1 MLINPFKNA
10 FGLDFGDRSVKLV
23 QLSKRGV
30 GLGKKRYKLNHASGF
45 DLPPGLIVDGEIQR
59 PEEVL
64 RLLRHHLTS
73 RHKGLEKSPWVVTS
87 LPETKTYVQLIKVKV
102 DLEEGEK
109 IDPQD
114 VIDQVP
120 SYLPFDLESVYLDW
134 QPVDCEEVCGKERS
148 VLLAAVPKTIADSYT
163 YLLNMAGLSPLS
175 MEVEATAI
183 ARAVINRGKSLKGE
197 ARGILDLGAARSSFI
212 IYDHGVVQFS
222 LSLPVS
228 GQKITESISRSL
240 KIDPVEAEK
249 IKRECGLESKKC
261 QGKTKKVLTETLDD
275 LTDKI
280 FQAINFYKLHF
291 PDKNPLTVIRTTGGG
306 ANMPALESYLSSKLK
321 IKVRK
326 ANPWVNLFPVD
337 KPPMPPEESLRYAT
351 SIGLAMRALE
361 DPILL

>member
-23 QLSKRGV
+23 QLSRRGV
-30 GLGKKRYKLNHASGF
+30 GLGKKRYKLNHASSF

-64 RLLRHHLTS
+64 RLLRRHLMS
-73 RHKGLEKSPWVVTS
+73 RNKGLVKSPWVVTS
-87 LPETKTYVQLIKVKV
+87 LPEPKTYVQLIKVKI
-102 DLEEGEK
+102 DSEDEK
-109 IDPQD
+109 IDPRS
-114 VIDQVP
+114 VIEQAP

-134 QPVDCEEVCGKERS
+134 QLVDCEDVCGKERS
-148 VLLAAVPKTIADSYT
+148 VLLAAVPKTIADSYASF
-163 YLLNMAGLSPLS
+163 LNIAGLSPLS
-175 MEVEATAI
+175 MEVEAAAI
-183 ARAVINRGKSLKGE
+183 TRSVINRDKNLKSE

-212 IYDHGVVQFS
+212 IYDHGAVQFS

-228 GQKITESISRSL
+228 GQKITEAISRTL
-240 KIDPVEAEK
+240 KIDPTEAEK

-261 QGKTKKVLTETLDD
+261 QGKTKKVLIEILDD

-291 PDKNPLTVIRTTGGG
+291 PDKNPLTVIRITGGG

-351 SIGLAMRALE
+351 AIGLAMRALE
-361 DPILL
+361 DPVLL

>member
-23 QLSKRGV
+23 QLSKKGV
-30 GLGKKRYKLNHASGF
+30 GLGKRRYKLNHASSF

-64 RLLRHHLTS
+64 RLLRHHLMS
-73 RHKGLEKSPWVVTS
+73 RNRGLVKGPWVVTS

-102 DLEEGEK
+102 DPEDEK
-109 IDPQD
+109 IDSRA
-114 VIDQVP
+114 VLEQVP

-134 QPVDCEEVCGKERS
+134 QSVDCEDVCGKERS

-163 YLLNMAGLSPLS
+163 YLLNIAGLSPLS

-228 GQKITESISRSL
+228 GQKITEAISRAL
-240 KIDPVEAEK
+240 KIEPAEAEK

-261 QGKTKKVLTETLDD
+261 QGKTRKVLTETLDD